1 MYQRKVAVNQLKTEF
16 FALSENEGLARS
28 VVCAFAA
35 QCSPDVSELADV
47 RCAVSEAVTNAI
59 VHGYGGRGGKN
70 TVYIHTT
77 LYADR
82 SIRIVV
88 RDKGCGINDIAKA
101 MEPLYT
107 TDETG
112 ERSSMG
118 FSIMQSFM
126 DSVRVL
132 SRPGHGTSVMM
143 KKTFAKKGEND

>member
-1 MYQRKVAVNQLKTEF
+1 MKKMYQRKVAVNQLKTEF

-35 QCSPDVSELADV
+35 QCGPSVSELADV

-59 VHGYGGRGGKN
+59 VHGYAARGGKN
-70 TVYIHTT
+70 T

-88 RDKGCGINDIAKA
+88 RDKGRGIEDIAKA

-112 ERSSMG
+112 ERSGMG

-132 SRPGHGTSVMM
+132 SRPGLGTSVMM
-143 KKTFAKKGEND
+143 KKSFAKKDGND

>member
-1 MYQRKVAVNQLKTEF
+1 MKKMYQRKVAVNQLKTEF

-35 QCSPDVSELADV
+35 QCGPSVSELADV

-59 VHGYGGRGGKN
+59 AARGGKN

-88 RDKGCGINDIAKA
+88 RDKGRGIEDIAKA

-112 ERSSMG
+112 ERSGMG

-132 SRPGHGTSVMM
+132 SRPGLGTSVMM
-143 KKTFAKKGEND
+143 KKTFAKKDGND

>member
-1 MYQRKVAVNQLKTEF
+1 MKRVINELKVRLDAR
-16 FALSENEGLARS
+16 SENESVARS
-28 VVCAFAA
+28 IVSAFAA
-35 QCSPDVSELADV
+35 GLNPTVEELADL

-59 VHGYGGRGGKN
+59 VHGYAARGGKN

-88 RDKGCGINDIAKA
+88 RDKGRGIEDIAKA

-112 ERSSMG
+112 ERSGMG

-132 SRPGHGTSVMM
+132 SRPGLGTSVMM
-143 KKTFAKKGEND
+143 KKTFAKKDGND